1 MDTSDE
7 ATTGPAADAVPK
19 IIGEDGEPIGRVV
32 RYDAGWLGCDRLPMI
47 QRRQL
52 QAVEVGD
59 VVEFVVYDRRPRRT
73 SPVRAHARPSRA
85 LDPTPGRRR
94 TSDRRRADALREA
107 TDERTIDLRLQ
118 PRQGESRARDPQLR
132 RRQRRRDGRSTD
144 HHPLHDRGCL
154 ARDKGGT
161 EGIEK
166 EGFRPLAELYPE
178 YIENGGEVWLCGT
191 CTKPRAITED
201 MLAEGAR
208 IVGAAM
214 ITEEIVAGA
223 KTIVYA

>member
-1 MDTSDE
+1 MSDRLIFVCSHGKESPERAILNFVAANVAAMAGQQTSILCTIE
-7 ATTGPAADAVPK
+7 AV
-19 IIGEDGEPIGRVV
+19 
-32 RYDAGWLGCDRLPMI
+32 WLG
-47 QRRQL
+47 
-52 QAVEVGD
+52 
-59 VVEFVVYDRRPRRT
+59 T
-73 SPVRAHARPSRA
+73 
-85 LDPTPGRRR
+85 
-94 TSDRRRADALREA
+94 
-107 TDERTIDLRLQ
+107 
-118 PRQGESRARDPQLR
+118 
-132 RRQRRRDGRSTD
+132 
-144 HHPLHDRGCL
+144 
-154 ARDKGGT
+154 KGGT

-214 ITEEIVAGA
+214 ITEEVVAGA